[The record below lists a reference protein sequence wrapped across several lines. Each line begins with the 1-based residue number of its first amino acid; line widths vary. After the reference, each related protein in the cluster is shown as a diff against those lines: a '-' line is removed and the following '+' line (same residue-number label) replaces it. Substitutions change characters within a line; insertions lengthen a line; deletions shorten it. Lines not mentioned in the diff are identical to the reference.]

1 MALINKI
8 TNILS
13 DLRYKTRLNKIEAQN
28 ITNVAKKQPFGFDAF
43 KNSANPDMIEI
54 STNLS
59 QEMLEDSNEEKQESS
74 INFFA

>member
-28 ITNVAKKQPFGFDAF
+28 IVDVSKKQSFGFDAF
-43 KNSANPDMIEI
+43 KNSANPDVIEI

-59 QEMLEDSNEEKQESS
+59 QEMLEDSNEE
-74 INFFA
+74 NL